1 MFSQRFS
8 RSTAIR
14 RNSFGYR
21 PFRLFATCS
30 SFPCKVCHF
39 RLSQNRGS
47 VRDWGSGASCVYSKR
62 SNQLSYAPRLDP
74 AHEVD
79 EARVSCAADCNE
91 NLEKE
96 SRAQQDSNPHL
107 VMNILAGYVLPDN
120 RTVAQ
125 ADPFRP
131 QVDALAENC
140 RDAICVCKLNGLQ
153 DGGGAKKKAEP
164 IASPA

>member
-1 MFSQRFS
+1 MNAKFFRQRYDVLATFQS
-8 RSTAIR
+8 LNRHST
-14 RNSFGYR
+14 NSFGYR

-47 VRDWGSGASCVYSKR
+47 VRGWGPGASCFYSRR

-96 SRAQQDSNPHL
+96 SR
-107 VMNILAGYVLPDN
+107 
-120 RTVAQ
+120 
-125 ADPFRP
+125 
-131 QVDALAENC
+131 
-140 RDAICVCKLNGLQ
+140 
-153 DGGGAKKKAEP
+153 
-164 IASPA
+164 